1 MRTRQKSSVSSSHRR
16 SQNRSSRRSPNR
28 SQGDIPRNS
37 TRHRNDRNR
46 PSRSTRKPERYRDES
61 PQVRSISPTRDN
73 SRTQSKDDATTS
85 HTKDRQDRTTSN
97 KSADQQTEV
106 LQAILTRLNTLE
118 QHMPKNVLD
127 KDHITSKGDPRPSTS
142 RDPHDNETHSAS
154 SQSSTPHNKQPN
166 QTHGKSKPPRS
177 HKKDEQNNKDQSTDS
192 TLSDLEETAQHL
204 SHQNKRRNDE
214 MDTSSSDDEYLS
226 TLPSSSKRR
235 RLHNKGESYYD
246 TSSESEED
254 FSAYDKPITSFGT
267 LVGEGIQQKIKLKI
281 LADKFVEMSTL
292 LPQHRSTDPDEF
304 IMKQGRNSSATFVK
318 QRPKTNLSI
327 AKWNEAFEIYMAIY
341 LENAH
346 SSSDMLKL
354 ARSLLTYKKEVNN
367 LCKLGYDWLAY
378 DHHFRS
384 DRAAKPFPWA
394 TTRQDL
400 LMEYQPQRRNFRPY
414 STQQQSK
421 PYGPKKS
428 LRTKDG
434 NHIPFGYC
442 MAFHTRNSRCETPN
456 CSFQHACPKCATRHP
471 IYRPCNNNTN
481 TKSKDDMERSKK

>member
-1 MRTRQKSSVSSSHRR
+1 MRTRQKSSASTKH
-16 SQNRSSRRSPNR
+16 RRSPNR
-28 SQGDIPRNS
+28 STRRSPHRSQGDNPRNS

-61 PQVRSISPTRDN
+61 PQARSASPRRDN
-73 SRTQSKDDATTS
+73 PRTQSRGDATTTA
-85 HTKDRQDRTTSN
+85 HAKDRQDHTPLNNTP
-97 KSADQQTEV
+97 DQQTVV
-106 LQAILTRLNTLE
+106 LQEILTRLNTLE
-118 QHMPKNVLD
+118 QHMPKNIPG
-127 KDHITSKGDPRPSTS
+127 KDGTTSKGDPRPSTS
-142 RDPHDNETHSAS
+142 RDPQDNSMEIHIVS
-154 SQSSTPHNKQPN
+154 SQPPTTHNKQPARSR
-166 QTHGKSKPPRS
+166 GK
-177 HKKDEQNNKDQSTDS
+177 DDQNNKDQNNDEAV
-192 TLSDLEETAQHL
+192 SDVEQTAYHRT
-204 SHQNKRRNDE
+204 HQNKRRNDE
-214 MDTSSSDDEYLS
+214 TDSSSSDDEYFS

-235 RLHNKGESYYD
+235 RLHNKGESSYD
-246 TSSESEED
+246 TSSESED
-254 FSAYDKPITSFGT
+254 DYSAYDKPITSFGT

-281 LADKFVEMSTL
+281 LADKFVEMSSL
-292 LPQHRSTDPDEF
+292 LPQHRSTDPEEF

-318 QRPKTNLSI
+318 QRPKTSLSI
-327 AKWNEAFEIYMAIY
+327 SKWNEAFEIYMAIY
-341 LENAH
+341 LEKAH

-421 PYGPKKS
+421 QYGQKKS

-456 CSFQHACPKCATRHP
+456 CSFQHSCPKCATRHP

-481 TKSKDDMERSKK
+481 TKSKEDMERSKK